1 LTKNE
6 EYQYNRGKEIKK
18 METIAAIENRRSIR
32 RFIDKEID
40 KNIIEKIMEAGILAP
55 SGKNAQPWKYIV
67 VTGENK
73 TEMLKAMKEGIENE
87 KSGNGIF
94 MRHRQLN
101 IPAEYTVKIMEE
113 APITIFVINT
123 VEKMKLTQ
131 TMEEKLGEMANIQSI
146 GASIQNMMLAAFDYG
161 IGSLWICDIYFA
173 YRELSKWL
181 NTDQQIIAAISFGY
195 ANEKPSARPRKRM
208 EEVVEW
214 R

>member
-1 LTKNE
+1 
-6 EYQYNRGKEIKK
+6 

>member
-1 LTKNE
+1 
-6 EYQYNRGKEIKK
+6 

-67 VTGENK
+67 VTGKNK

-87 KSGNGIF
+87 KSGNGILIP
-94 MRHRQLN
+94 HKQLN
-101 IPAEYTVKIMEE
+101 IAAEYTMKIMEE

-123 VEKMKLTQ
+123 EGKIQLTQ
-131 TMEEKLGEMANIQSI
+131 TIEEKLEEMVNIQSI
-146 GASIQNMMLAAFDYG
+146 GASIQNMLLAAFDYG

-173 YRELSKWL
+173 YRGLSKWL

-195 ANEKPSARPRKRM
+195 ANEEPLARPRKKM